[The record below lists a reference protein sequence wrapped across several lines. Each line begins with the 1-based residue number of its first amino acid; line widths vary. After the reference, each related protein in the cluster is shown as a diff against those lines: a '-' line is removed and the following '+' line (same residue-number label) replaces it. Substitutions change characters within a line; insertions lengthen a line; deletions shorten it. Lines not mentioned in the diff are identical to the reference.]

1 MEALKN
7 KAPKTAK
14 IAPPVITFWL
24 RVIRLIRRGR
34 AVPKVI
40 PPIQNIKA
48 WFPLIR
54 ASAPARA
61 PMEAE
66 PNLSLIHI

>member
-48 WFPLIR
+48 WFP
-54 ASAPARA
+54 A
-61 PMEAE
+61 
-66 PNLSLIHI
+66 NKSLCAGSSTYGSRT